1 MNNFPNANQLSGRAI
16 GSMFFAGFGT
26 GWLFLALT
34 AKQRINFA
42 TVSGV
47 MLGMSILFLTAFYLL
62 RQSRRWPR
70 VLDDPTIGRAFGW
83 INAIQWTAVF
93 IVAFSFA
100 KLHIDAYV
108 ISAITA
114 IIGLHMFP
122 LARLF
127 RYPLHYATGAVLMA
141 WAAASAILV
150 PVEQMQSTAALGT
163 GIILWLSA
171 AVTLAVAINAARQPV
186 PGNLVA

>member
-26 GWLFLALT
+26 GWLFMALA
-34 AKQRINFA
+34 AKQRITLT
-42 TVSGV
+42 TVSGLL
-47 MLGMSILFLTAFYLL
+47 LGMSVLFLAAFYLL

-70 VLDDPTIGRAFGW
+70 VPNNPAMGRAFGW
-83 INAIQWTAVF
+83 INAIQWTAVAL
-93 IVAFSFA
+93 VAFSFA

-127 RYPLHYATGAVLMA
+127 HYPMHIATGAVLVA
-141 WAAASAILV
+141 WAAASAILA
-150 PVEQMQSTAALGT
+150 PAEQMQGTAALGT

-171 AVTLAVAINAARQPV
+171 AVTLTLALKAARQS
-186 PGNLVA
+186 PGPLTC